1 MESVTPYDPERQVV
15 TECLDQHASGRICCL
30 SPGHSGHHQ
39 DAVGIHWARVLTDDT
54 TVGVMIALASQPRVP
69 ASPVRQAL
77 DRSVI
82 AQSIAGLLWLQY
94 CDERQRTDLAALTD
108 VDRAVQQ
115 RMRELVEATMV
126 RALDEIPQAV
136 RR

>member
-54 TVGVMIALASQPRVP
+54 TVGE
-69 ASPVRQAL
+69 AL